1 MTARPADCASSPH
14 LACAA
19 YVCRW
24 QVCGAQKL
32 PTWRHR
38 LLNGGEEGPLQE
50 YFEQAANGAYG
61 DTPPLSWNSP
71 RNSTLWASIAIEHL
85 AWPRTM
91 QVPRPLLAWSSRK
104 RRPRSRRAK
113 KEVGGWL
120 GVLPHDGRWL
130 HRMVAR
136 AATSVSS
143 WALGAVGS
151 ACTITRM
158 PGTHFSSDGSC
169 GLFHPRRGP
178 PPPLSKANRMPP
190 APECGNSPSP
200 PHTPGLVSTGM
211 SSLPHLSRIAGGS
224 LKPRRALPGRRRRRA
239 LNASTV
245 SRHSPHSKHNYME
258 YFQTHLIAPC
268 TAGLPPYFLT
278 PPIPPPFPSS
288 AKMTCSLSLLA
299 GPIPPST
306 LERASVSPISSSTS
320 IRLATARTRCSTLR
334 LASARFRQQR
344 GLPRHLTMTGMG
356 IRSGRHLCT
365 CTLFGSHSL

>member
-1 MTARPADCASSPH
+1 MLSLIVSAARCAVRRNCRHGDIDCSTAERRGHYKSTSSRRPME
-14 LACAA
+14 
-19 YVCRW
+19 
-24 QVCGAQKL
+24 
-32 PTWRHR
+32 PT
-38 LLNGGEEGPLQE
+38 
-50 YFEQAANGAYG
+50 A
-61 DTPPLSWNSP
+61 TPPLSRGIVRATARCGPPSP
-71 RNSTLWASIAIEHL
+71 SSI
-85 AWPRTM
+85 
-91 QVPRPLLAWSSRK
+91 LLGHGRC
-104 RRPRSRRAK
+104 
-113 KEVGGWL
+113 
-120 GVLPHDGRWL
+120 RWL

-169 GLFHPRRGP
+169 GLFHPRRG
-178 PPPLSKANRMPP
+178 
-190 APECGNSPSP
+190 
-200 PHTPGLVSTGM
+200 LVSTGM

-245 SRHSPHSKHNYME
+245 S
-258 YFQTHLIAPC
+258 
-268 TAGLPPYFLT
+268 
-278 PPIPPPFPSS
+278 S
-288 AKMTCSLSLLA
+288 ARMTCSLSLLA

-365 CTLFGSHSL
+365 CTLFGLHSL